1 MPATIA
7 MIMGVSSNLLA
18 AAAVVVYYS
27 WVPSTEPKHKPKARY
42 VGIYIGMLN
51 ADAIF

>member
-18 AAAVVVYYS
+18 AAAAVVVYYS
-27 WVPSTEPKHKPKARY
+27 SEYLVLSQSISPKLDMYVHRY
-42 VGIYIGMLN
+42 
-51 ADAIF
+51 AEC

>member
-18 AAAVVVYYS
+18 AAVVVYYS
-27 WVPSTEPKHKPKARY
+27 SEYLVLSQSISPKLDM
-42 VGIYIGMLN
+42 YICT
-51 ADAIF
+51 

>member
-18 AAAVVVYYS
+18 AVVVYYS
-27 WVPSTEPKHKPKARY
+27 SEYLVLSQSISPKLDMYVHRY
-42 VGIYIGMLN
+42 
-51 ADAIF
+51 AEC